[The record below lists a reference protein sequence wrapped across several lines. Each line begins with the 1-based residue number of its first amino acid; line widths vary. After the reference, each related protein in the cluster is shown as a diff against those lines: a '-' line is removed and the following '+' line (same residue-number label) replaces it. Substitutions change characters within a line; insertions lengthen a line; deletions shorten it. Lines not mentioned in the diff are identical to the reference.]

1 LDTELV
7 GAVLAVITLNPE
19 MVAGGAPIFI
29 ARNEEEQKRIALI
42 LSRVLKGMVH
52 DLENGTYII
61 VKH

>member
-1 LDTELV
+1 MDTELV

>member
-1 LDTELV
+1 M
-7 GAVLAVITLNPE
+7 AVITLNPE

>member
-1 LDTELV
+1 MNTEVV
-7 GAVLAVITLNPE
+7 GVVLAIITLHPE
-19 MVAGGAPIFI
+19 MVAGGAPIFV
-29 ARNEEEQKRIALI
+29 ARNEDEQKRIALI